1 MFVQSPPQPP
11 PSPHA
16 AAPAAP
22 FTPHE
27 HALFVEGVEV
37 FCNQSGAPV
46 GDAAWRHIAAHVRT
60 RTPDEIKAHAQYYLM
75 SLQSRNPEITR
86 VPPRPARAAARGR
99 RAGTRAAQHPSRARD
114 VPVSLPRPRVRVP
127 LASSQ
132 ARVDGGHV
140 DAGVVAGGE
149 QGLRERPRDLR
160 GGRRGPM
167 DEDRRAPPGQV
178 RRGRAAVVR
187 AAPRGPPRDRARR
200 GATRLAAAG
209 AARATRTLL
218 GTRALRASA
227 TPYTRASRRARARA
241 PRAPRG
247 AARGARRRPAGPRAS
262 PRGSSG
268 RCPRAR

>member
-86 VPPRPARAAARGR
+86 VPPRPVRAAARGR
-99 RAGTRAAQHPSRARD
+99 RAGTRAAKTYFARARR
-114 VPVSLPRPRVRVP
+114 SRFASAAARPRPTRVLP
-127 LASSQ
+127 GS
-132 ARVDGGHV
+132 
-140 DAGVVAGGE
+140 
-149 QGLRERPRDLR
+149 
-160 GGRRGPM
+160 RR
-167 DEDRRAPPGQV
+167 RRARGR
-178 RRGRAAVVR
+178 RRGR
-187 AAPRGPPRDRARR
+187 RR
-200 GATRLAAAG
+200 RTRPSRTPSRPTR
-209 AARATRTLL
+209 RATRTDGRRSPRSSRPSPPRTCSS
-218 GTRALRASA
+218 GTSGSSG
-227 TPYTRASRRARARA
+227 TSSRSS
-241 PRAPRG
+241 
-247 AARGARRRPAGPRAS
+247 AARGNEASRGRRRPRDAGLW
-262 PRGSSG
+262 
-268 RCPRAR
+268 

>member
-86 VPPRPARAAARGR
+86 VPPRPVRAAARGR
-99 RAGTRAAQHPSRARD
+99 RAGTRAAKTF
-114 VPVSLPRPRVRVP
+114 V
-127 LASSQ
+127 
-132 ARVDGGHV
+132 
-140 DAGVVAGGE
+140 
-149 QGLRERPRDLR
+149 
-160 GGRRGPM
+160 
-167 DEDRRAPPGQV
+167 
-178 RRGRAAVVR
+178 
-187 AAPRGPPRDRARR
+187 
-200 GATRLAAAG
+200 
-209 AARATRTLL
+209 
-218 GTRALRASA
+218 
-227 TPYTRASRRARARA
+227 ARARA
-241 PRAPRG
+241 TFPIRFRGRASASHSRPPRLASTAGTWTPAWSPAENKAFENALATYEEGDADRWTKIAALLPAKSAADVQQWYERLLGDLLEIERG
-247 AARGARRRPAGPRAS
+247 AGQRG
-262 PRGSSG
+262 
-268 RCPRAR
+268 